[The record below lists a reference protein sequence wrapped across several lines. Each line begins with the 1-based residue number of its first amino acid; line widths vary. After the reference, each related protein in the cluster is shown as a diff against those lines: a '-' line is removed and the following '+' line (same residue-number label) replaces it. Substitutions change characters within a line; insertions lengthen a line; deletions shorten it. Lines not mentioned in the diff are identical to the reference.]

1 MPHFTHLSSDFTQ
14 TCPSAQPLPDAN
26 SSDDEAMDE
35 AMDAGHTTGAILP
48 DLAAGSIP
56 RMHTSHAMQTRL
68 HPMSLQ
74 TQVHGMSR
82 HLHHMSLV
90 LSSLVLR
97 LDAQQAR
104 EVQALAHCSA
114 CAHNAS
120 RLPVAPVSPAP
131 PHTDA
136 SPCGADTQ
144 GDPAANTHIAT
155 HSAADT
161 HIATPAPER
170 ATVVAQEAAKGVGV
184 LHQDER
190 STPRRM

>member
-1 MPHFTHLSSDFTQ
+1 MWLLVAAP
-14 TCPSAQPLPDAN
+14 C
-26 SSDDEAMDE
+26 DD
-35 AMDAGHTTGAILP
+35 I
-48 DLAAGSIP
+48 
-56 RMHTSHAMQTRL
+56 QYN
-68 HPMSLQ
+68 
-74 TQVHGMSR
+74 
-82 HLHHMSLV
+82 
-90 LSSLVLR
+90 R

-144 GDPAANTHIAT
+144 GDPVANTHIAT

-161 HIATPAPER
+161 HIAMPTPER
-170 ATVVAQEAAKGVGV
+170 AILVAQEAAKGVGV

-190 STPRRM
+190 GTPRRR